1 MDAGVY
7 QNGDI
12 SESDVTQVTD
22 PSGNCMKFIGYDG
35 EYLSAEGVRLGQFPD
50 PRINIPQ
57 IKEMEVKEN
66 DIFINAYPKAGT
78 HWVWEIS
85 KMLLKGKAEYE
96 EAIKE
101 TAMIEFNSPEMLQKL
116 PPPRVFNSHLYF
128 RNLPRDI
135 IKKKCK
141 IIFVNRN
148 PKDICVSYYHHCV
161 HCSSVEWR

>member
-66 DIFINAYPKAGT
+66 DIFINAYPKAGEAGGWKNVFT
-78 HWVWEIS
+78 VAQNEMFDAVLAE
-85 KMLLKGKAEYE
+85 KM
-96 EAIKE
+96 
-101 TAMIEFNSPEMLQKL
+101 
-116 PPPRVFNSHLYF
+116 
-128 RNLPRDI
+128 
-135 IKKKCK
+135 KKCK
-141 IIFVNRN
+141 FEF
-148 PKDICVSYYHHCV
+148 KY
-161 HCSSVEWR
+161 EL